1 MQLPPHKCTSSHT
14 LSHTVIHSHTHTHT
28 RARAHTHTYALTHLI
43 SYVPV
48 WCASLL
54 FLPLNT
60 IQWTYITDTC
70 SYNQI
75 HIIYCMAEPMQKY
88 YSASMINEKNKN
100 IENSLGDHAC
110 FVFERTYIVALTA
123 SLARPICLFLF
134 WSVSVYLYLIS
145 LSLSLCMS
153 VCLSVC
159 PSGLTFATS
168 KSLKGG
174 RSLSFSQSHGLKE

>member
-1 MQLPPHKCTSSHT
+1 MLVQPPECSFHPTNAQAVTHCHT
-14 LSHTVIHSHTHTHT
+14 QSYTVIHSHTHTH
-28 RARAHTHTYALTHLI
+28 ARALTHTYALTHLI

-100 IENSLGDHAC
+100 IENSLGDH
-110 FVFERTYIVALTA
+110 VS
-123 SLARPICLFLF
+123 SLKGHTLSPSLLLSLGLYVSFSSGLCLFICIL
-134 WSVSVYLYLIS
+134 YLYR
-145 LSLSLCMS
+145 CPS

-159 PSGLTFATS
+159 PSVRLA
-168 KSLKGG
+168 
-174 RSLSFSQSHGLKE
+174 